1 MLRIKAQHGR
11 CPLCGEYLL
20 FADREPQSPSQW
32 EQWFFTIHA
41 ALKRQL
47 IVAGTPDRPDEYY
60 RLVHA
65 HCQRRYTENVG
76 SGPVNRNANTPSGLL
91 EPVAE

>member
-11 CPLCGEYLL
+11 CPLCGQYLL
-20 FADREPQSPSQW
+20 LADREPQTPSQW
-32 EQWFFTIHA
+32 ERWFSAIHA

-47 IVAGTPDRPDEYY
+47 IIAGTPDRPDEYY

-65 HCQRRYTENVG
+65 HCQRRYIVEVG
-76 SGPVNRNANTPSGLL
+76 NRSVDSVCNAGTP
-91 EPVAE
+91 